1 MPSSSRILVFD
12 TPGVFQWIPGPHVY
26 AFEPIVKAAGGGG
39 ASGMSH
45 TTTTSR
51 LCGPGGGGGAIA
63 VGDRRLSALDF
74 LRGVEITVGAGGAGG
89 SAPAAVNGAWNPGTS
104 GGFSAFGDVLRA
116 EGGFGGGWALG
127 IDQPDISFGGDG
139 GHAILRGGKGGS
151 FVTDPGITHS
161 GIVRLL
167 AAGGGVAEDPAI
179 TRPAKSA
186 PQQTAEVPAPTISA
200 RAGEHYSAPHTPQD
214 TAAQEHSSRALATTA
229 NSHAEEAAEAPAE
242 TLAPPAAVAETG
254 RSLSSNTYENQRCKQ
269 CLPQPSSKPDSP
281 TGRRR
286 MLLGTNSILRS
297 MVSTRSWCGCRKRS
311 RTSPRAP
318 SRYRSAS
325 SNLRH

>member
-167 AAGGGVAEDPAI
+167 AAGGGGGRGSGYNSSGEV
-179 TRPAKSA
+179 R
-186 PQQTAEVPAPTISA
+186 TATNGGSSGPNNIG
-200 RAGEHYSAPHTPQD
+200 AGWRT
-214 TAAQEHSSRALATTA
+214 
-229 NSHAEEAAEAPAE
+229 
-242 TLAPPAAVAETG
+242 
-254 RSLSSNTYENQRCKQ
+254 
-269 CLPQPSSKPDSP
+269 
-281 TGRRR
+281 
-286 MLLGTNSILRS
+286 LLGPTHTAGHGGSGAFFAGAGYDGQFP
-297 MVSTRSWCGCRKRS
+297 CGGGGGGAGGNPGTPGGRGGDGQVVVIEYIRE
-311 RTSPRAP
+311 PEV
-318 SRYRSAS
+318 
-325 SNLRH
+325 